1 MTKQEKKQ
9 LQELVNKLEDIQA
22 NVSVMVMQE
31 QTRLDSIENSIS
43 QIDRANKLESNIES
57 LEEAEESLG
66 DAISSLEEIL

>member
-22 NVSVMVMQE
+22 NVSVMIMQE

-43 QIDRANKLESNIES
+43 QIDRANKLESNIDS
-57 LEEAEESLG
+57 LEEAEESLS

>member
-22 NVSVMVMQE
+22 NVSVMIMQE
-31 QTRLDSIENSIS
+31 QTRLDSIENNIS
-43 QIDRANKLESNIES
+43 QIDRANKLESNIDS
-57 LEEAEESLG
+57 LEEAEESLS